1 MFCLH
6 YDILIKILKFLNNE
20 KQKKLQESKSVI
32 LSEIDKFKNDLKT
45 YLNFHKINS
54 LKTYEN
60 LKSIINIS

>member
-6 YDILIKILKFLNNE
+6 YDIFINILRFLYTFEQN
-20 KQKKLQESKSVI
+20 KLQKFKSII
-32 LSEIDKFKNDLKT
+32 LSEIDKLKNDLKT
-45 YLNFHKINS
+45 YLNFNKINS

>member
-54 LKTYEN
+54 LKTY
-60 LKSIINIS
+60 

>member
-45 YLNFHKINS
+45 YLNFNKINS

-60 LKSIINIS
+60 LKSIINLS

>member
-6 YDILIKILKFLNNE
+6 YDILIKILKFLYTFNQN
-20 KQKKLQESKSVI
+20 KLQKFKSVI
-32 LSEIDKFKNDLKT
+32 LSEIDKLKNDLKT
-45 YLNFHKINS
+45 YLNFNKINS